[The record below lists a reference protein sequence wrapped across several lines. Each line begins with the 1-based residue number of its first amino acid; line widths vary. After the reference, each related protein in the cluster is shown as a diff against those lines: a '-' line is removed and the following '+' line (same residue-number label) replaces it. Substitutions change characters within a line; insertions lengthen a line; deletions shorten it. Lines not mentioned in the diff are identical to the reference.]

1 MRQRQTFQSPRRRV
15 AALAGALVPALFAA
29 ASAQAAAPCTD
40 GATEAT
46 LAPLRAAL
54 ERPDTWAEA
63 VRLVP
68 PATPDAAPL
77 DDAARAERACRHYL
91 AGAAAFFLSERTP
104 EYAPR
109 AVEQLLSARLL
120 SPVEMDHVQAR
131 SRLKTAFTRLGDVP
145 GLQPKGNLAVVEV
158 AARGAPAGFVL
169 RPRRADTPRWPLP
182 APAAGASLLLP
193 PGEYR
198 ATVNGRCGDSDM
210 DFTVAGGAGR
220 IELPEAP
227 ACRVRLLPVGS
238 DGAALAG
245 LRVLGADGAVLPG
258 DTFPASAGTVTV
270 DAPGHLPA
278 RVALGALR
286 GDHVVPLARCP
297 VDLSIVPTPAD
308 AQVQGAGPGP
318 WGTRSVTVTRPG
330 HVPATRSVDVP
341 APADCAGARQAVAIA
356 LDRPVTLFARYDDG
370 TAATPGALTVDA
382 EQVSATGF
390 ELSVGRHAFEAR
402 VPDAPAVS
410 GAFEVPPC
418 AAADCPPVRLDVTF
432 ERPRETRL
440 GPILVAGTGGLT
452 MLGGLIAGAG
462 ALSAQSDIEDYSARQ
477 KEDVPMDTLVARRDD
492 RAQLADVLMGAGA
505 AVAVTG
511 LLWYWLGGD

>member
-1 MRQRQTFQSPRRRV
+1 MLGTLAPV
-15 AALAGALVPALFAA
+15 VLAAVPAL
-29 ASAQAAAPCTD
+29 AAAPCTD
-40 GATEAT
+40 TATEAA

-63 VRLVP
+63 VRQVP
-68 PATPDAAPL
+68 TATPDAAPG
-77 DDAARAERACRHYL
+77 DATARAERACRHYL

-158 AARGAPAGFVL
+158 ASRGTPVGFVL

-182 APAAGASLLLP
+182 APVAGASLLLP

-227 ACRVRLLPVGS
+227 ACRVRLLPVGA
-238 DGAALAG
+238 DGVALAG
-245 LRVLGADGAVLPG
+245 LRVIGADGAVLPG
-258 DTFPASAGTVTV
+258 DTFEASAGAVTV
-270 DAPGHLPA
+270 DAPGHLPV
-278 RVALGALR
+278 RLALDALS
-286 GDHVVPLARCP
+286 GDHVVSLARCP
-297 VDLSIVPTPAD
+297 VDLAVAATPAD
-308 AQVQGAGPGP
+308 ARVQGAGPAP
-318 WGTRSVTVTRPG
+318 WGHRSVTVTRAGYAPESL
-330 HVPATRSVDVP
+330 SVDVP
-341 APADCAGARQAVAIA
+341 APADCAGARQAVAVA
-356 LDRPVTLFARYDDG
+356 LSRPVTLFARYDDG
-370 TAATPGALTVDA
+370 TAATPGAVLVDSKEVLPLGLNLA
-382 EQVSATGF
+382 VGGHTF
-390 ELSVGRHAFEAR
+390 EVRA
-402 VPDAPAVS
+402 PDAPPVS
-410 GAFEVPPC
+410 GPFEVPHC
-418 AAADCPPVRLDVTF
+418 AASDCPPVRLDVTF

-440 GPILVAGTGGLT
+440 GPVLVAGAGGLT
-452 MLGGLIAGAG
+452 MMGGLIAGAG
-462 ALSAQSDIEDYSARQ
+462 AMAAQSDIEDYNTRR
-477 KEDVPMDTLVARRDD
+477 KEDVPMDTLVSRRDD
-492 RAQLADVLMGAGA
+492 RAQLADVLLGTGA
-505 AVAVTG
+505 AVAVGG